1 MSLLTPDFGL
11 LFWMVL
17 SFGIVFFI
25 LAKFGFP
32 FITKGVSDR
41 KEYIQNALD
50 SAQKANEQLA
60 TIEQKSDEL
69 LNSAKAEQV
78 KILKEA
84 ADTRDR
90 IIAEAREQAHVA
102 GQKELDAIRQQI
114 EAEKVQAIND
124 IRTQV
129 ANLSVDVAEK
139 VLRQSLK
146 DPKEQISMIDRL
158 VDEALVSKS

>member
-11 LFWMVL
+11 LFWMIV

-32 FITKGVSDR
+32 VITKTVSDR
-41 KEYIQNALD
+41 KEYIQNSLD
-50 SAQKANEQLA
+50 AAQKANEQLA
-60 TIEQKSDEL
+60 TIQQKSEEL

-84 ADTRDR
+84 AETRDR
-90 IIAEAREQAHVA
+90 IIAEAREQARLA
-102 GQKELDAIRQQI
+102 GQKELNTIRQQI
-114 EAEKVQAIND
+114 EAEKVQAISE
-124 IRTQV
+124 IRSQV
-129 ANLSVDVAEK
+129 ADISVNVAQK
-139 VLRQSLK
+139 VLRNSLK
-146 DPKEQISMIDRL
+146 DPKEQMSMIDRL